1 MSPASRRV
9 FAGGLDTARMIEL
22 TLRMCMH
29 TNKKRKNINKKAR

>member
-1 MSPASRRV
+1 MSPASRRA
-9 FAGGLDTARMIEL
+9 FAGCADAARMNEL